1 MTSLSR
7 FHNHTVFGDDAA
19 AASTRSGENCKK
31 GSLTNG
37 NFTGRFLQ
45 IRIHPLSIR
54 LQDFL
59 TDDTLNNGAI
69 YWDDVSLTA
78 TPAAVPI
85 PAAVWLFGSGLAGL
99 VGVARRRKH

>member
-1 MTSLSR
+1 MIQDGAEVSDW
-7 FHNHTVFGDDAA
+7 TVMSVSAIAPAGTQSAQV
-19 AASTRSGENCKK
+19 
-31 GSLTNG
+31 L
-37 NFTGRFLQ
+37 LL
-45 IRIHPLSIR
+45 HV
-54 LQDFL
+54 L

-78 TPAAVPI
+78 TPAAVPV